1 MDANKRNKC
10 SILHVVK
17 EFSRDKYMKFF
28 EAHKEDYMPKSIDIL
43 IECPFYIGEGK
54 EFIACEGVIK
64 GTVDKHFFTNRKDKS
79 NFENLVCCRDLG
91 RQCVHYKRV
100 NELYEKGLRV

>member
-10 SILHVVK
+10 SLLYVVK

-91 RQCVHYKRV
+91 RQRVHYKRV

>member
-1 MDANKRNKC
+1 
-10 SILHVVK
+10 
-17 EFSRDKYMKFF
+17 
-28 EAHKEDYMPKSIDIL
+28 MPKSIDIL

-64 GTVDKHFFTNRKDKS
+64 GTVDKHFFTNRKDKR
-79 NFENLVCCRDLG
+79 NFENLDCCRDLG